1 MKHTKITKCRGGN
14 LYDKYS
20 SRNPVVKF
28 LMNKFF
34 KDMNFFLDSITI
46 YTVLDVGCGEGYVTN
61 HIKKYKN
68 NIKIEALDFSRE
80 IIQIAGIMH
89 PQIRFSQGSIYSL
102 PFKDNT
108 FDLVVANEVLE
119 HLEYPE
125 KAIEEIKRVSRKYC
139 IITVPNEP
147 FFRMANILRFKYLS
161 SFGNTPGHLKNWT
174 KNNFKKLLNNNFR
187 KFSIKL
193 STLWQ
198 IAFCEV

>member
-1 MKHTKITKCRGGN
+1 MKPKKNAKCRGGN

-34 KDMNFFLDSITI
+34 NDINIFLDSITI
-46 YTVLDVGCGEGYVTN
+46 YSVLDVGCGEGYITN
-61 HIKKYKN
+61 HIKKHKT

-80 IIQIAGIMH
+80 ILQIASIMH
-89 PQIRFSQGSIYSL
+89 PEIRFSQGSIYRL

-139 IITVPNEP
+139 LITVPNEP
-147 FFRMANILRFKYLS
+147 FFRMANMLRLKYLS
-161 SFGNTPGHLKNWT
+161 SFGNTPGHLKNLT
-174 KNNFKKLLNNNFR
+174 QHDFKQLLNNNFR
-187 KFSIKL
+187 TFSIKL

-198 IAFCEV
+198 IAFCEI